1 MIDSNLTARYTPK
14 RVEELL
20 MWWANLADPESANF
34 MAHVGALIKKFPEIF
49 AELRGTSG
57 DAKRESTEFLRALW
71 GMRTHLRTVWW
82 ATDQRARTWYIHETR
97 RLFVQH
103 SLALG
108 NPDLPLLKS
117 ALHGRA
123 ARDRIATHELPNEG
137 RRSRELE
144 SMPGGALGLDT
155 SKWVYIVEPPPP
167 LTIFERVMFH
177 FEEIAHRAR
186 QCRNPECAAPF
197 FFVRRKGQE
206 FCSEECALPAQRRA
220 KSEWWARNREN
231 QMKKRRRKA
240 QQGKKVRT

>member
-1 MIDSNLTARYTPK
+1 MIDSNLVARYTPK

-34 MAHVGALIKKFPEIF
+34 TAHAGALIRKFPEIF
-49 AELRGTSG
+49 AELRGASG
-57 DAKRESTEFLRALW
+57 GAKRESTEFLRALW
-71 GMRTHLRTVWW
+71 GMRTHLRTVWR

-103 SLALG
+103 SMVLD

-117 ALHGRA
+117 ALHGLA
-123 ARDRIATHELPNEG
+123 ARDRIATHDLPNKG
-137 RRSRELE
+137 RRLRELE
-144 SMPGGALGLDT
+144 STADDALEHAA
-155 SKWVYIVEPPPP
+155 SKWVYITEPPPP
-167 LTIFERVMFH
+167 LTIFEQVMFH

-206 FCSEECALPAQRRA
+206 FCSEECARPAQRRA

-231 QMKKRRRKA
+231 QMKKRRRRAQRVKKA
-240 QQGKKVRT
+240 RS